1 MKERLHLDMA
11 LACPFNTGLL
21 RSLAGVLHKI
31 RVLLSHSEEDIR
43 VMSGLW
49 ADFLLCLSLEAGQGR

>member
-21 RSLAGVLHKI
+21 WNLAGVHKI